1 MDFKDTTKEAE
12 FRKKCHDWLDAN
24 APKKD
29 SSKAISGVN
38 DETEYLA
45 EAAKWQKKKYDAILL
60 AVPHDI
66 FLSSGLSSIKESLKP
81 NSVFFDLKGV
91 FPKEL
96 SDARL

>member
-1 MDFKDTTKEAE
+1 MAENSKMQITKPAKNVDVYDPWV
-12 FRKKCHDWLDAN
+12 KKNQIPNTSIIDKL
-24 APKKD
+24 
-29 SSKAISGVN
+29 
-38 DETEYLA
+38 E
-45 EAAKWQKKKYDAILL
+45 QKKKYDAILL

>member
-38 DETEYLA
+38 DE
-45 EAAKWQKKKYDAILL
+45 
-60 AVPHDI
+60 
-66 FLSSGLSSIKESLKP
+66 
-81 NSVFFDLKGV
+81 
-91 FPKEL
+91 
-96 SDARL
+96 RRR